1 MEVCMATIRQLK
13 VFVMTAEH
21 KKMSLAAK
29 HLFISQP
36 TISQIISD
44 LEKEYGVS
52 LFERQS
58 RELKITSAGKL
69 LLESAKKI
77 VAINDALTLNM
88 KNFHSIRP
96 LRIGATMTVGSSI
109 LPQLINNFQ
118 KIHPD
123 IETFVKV
130 TNTAHIDLLLSR
142 NELDIALVEGIINK
156 TDIISKPSFH
166 DHLCFICSP
175 EHPLSNKDVI
185 TLQDLQNCKFI
196 LRENGSG
203 TRAIFE
209 RIMKDNQIDYQ
220 VQWETAS
227 TPAIIE
233 AVIHNFGLGFVSTR
247 SISKVPSEEIHCFTL
262 HEQDLK
268 RFFYTC
274 THINH
279 PITSQISDWMKFIES
294 QPEDYN

>member
-1 MEVCMATIRQLK
+1 MATIRQLK

-44 LEKEYGVS
+44 LEKEYGVP

-58 RELKITSAGKL
+58 KELKITAAGSL

-77 VAINDALTLNM
+77 VAINDALTQNM

-96 LRIGATMTVGSSI
+96 LRIGATMTVGSSM
-109 LPQLINNFQ
+109 LPQLIKAFHE
-118 KIHPD
+118 IHPD

-142 NELDIALVEGIINK
+142 NEIDIALVEGVINK

-166 DHLCFICSP
+166 DHLCFICSID
-175 EHPLSNKDVI
+175 HPLAKKEII
-185 TLQDLQNCKFI
+185 TVQELQNCKFI
-196 LRENGSG
+196 LREKGSG

-220 VQWETAS
+220 IQWETAS

-233 AVIHNFGLGFVSTR
+233 AVIQNFGIGFVSSR
-247 SISKVPSEEIHCFTL
+247 SISKVPANKIYAFTL
-262 HEQDLK
+262 HNHDLS

-274 THINH
+274 THVNH
-279 PITSQISDWMKFIES
+279 PVTSQISDWIKFIDS
-294 QPEDYN
+294 LDKNYN